1 MLPQVLAGLGLF
13 SLVSAGCLYWL
24 EKLQPLFL
32 TLSVGAL
39 IYQVWAVSTRPRFLR
54 TLGVKLILYSSLV
67 VNITVLGS
75 WVFLW
80 FRYR

>member
-13 SLVSAGCLYWL
+13 GLVSAGCLYWL
-24 EKLQPLFL
+24 EKLQPVFL
-32 TLSVGAL
+32 SLALLSMA
-39 IYQVWAVSTRPRFLR
+39 YQIWAVSTRPRFLR
-54 TLGVKLILYSSLV
+54 TPGVMLILDGSLAINFLV
-67 VNITVLGS
+67 IGG

>member
-1 MLPQVLAGLGLF
+1 VLPQVLAGLGLF

-39 IYQVWAVSTRPRFLR
+39 AYQVWAVSTRPPFLR
-54 TLGVKLILYSSLV
+54 TLSVKLILYSSLV
-67 VNITVLGS
+67 INITVLGG
-75 WVFLW
+75 WAFLW

>member
-1 MLPQVLAGLGLF
+1 VLPQVLAGLGLF

-32 TLSVGAL
+32 TLSVL
-39 IYQVWAVSTRPRFLR
+39 SLVYQVWAVWTRPPFLR
-54 TLGVKLILYSSLV
+54 TWGIKAILYSSLTI
-67 VNITVLGS
+67 NIAVLGG

-80 FRYR
+80 YRYR

>member
-1 MLPQVLAGLGLF
+1 M
-13 SLVSAGCLYWL
+13 SAGCLYWL

-39 IYQVWAVSTRPRFLR
+39 VYQVWAVGTRPRFMR
-54 TLGVKLILYSSLV
+54 TFGIKLILYSSLV

-75 WVFLW
+75 WAILW

>member
-1 MLPQVLAGLGLF
+1 VLPQVLAGLGLF

-24 EKLQPLFL
+24 QKLQPLFL
-32 TLSVGAL
+32 TMSVAAL
-39 IYQVWAVSTRPRFLR
+39 VYQVWAVSTRPPFLR
-54 TLGVKLILYSSLV
+54 TWGVKLILYSSLLI
-67 VNITVLGS
+67 NSSVLGL

>member
-1 MLPQVLAGLGLF
+1 VLPQVLAGLGLF

-39 IYQVWAVSTRPRFLR
+39 VYQVWAVSTRPPFLR
-54 TLGVKLILYSSLV
+54 TLSVKLILYSSLLI
-67 VNITVLGS
+67 NITVLGS